1 MRAQRHRQPSLQGP
15 KLPGGM
21 EVELAGWAAAEK
33 GLESQRRP
41 LDSAC
46 MREQAGLEGGRHV
59 VLRMPPGDVSG
70 QDTALH
76 DVSEAAAIGSGNPE
90 GG

>member
-1 MRAQRHRQPSLQGP
+1 M
-15 KLPGGM
+15 
-21 EVELAGWAAAEK
+21 ELAGWAAAEK